1 MPWVQCRFYAELNDF
16 LPPHRRQVTFAHEV
30 KGRASVKDVI
40 ESLGV
45 PHTEVDLILVNGESV
60 DFGYL
65 VQEGDRIAVYPVF
78 ESIDITPLLRVRP
91 RPLRESRFV
100 VDGHLGRLAAYLR
113 MLGFDTLYRNDYT
126 DAELACL
133 SAEEGR
139 ILLTRD
145 RGLLKRSQVTH
156 GYCLR
161 NTAPREQLVE
171 VLRRFDLFGLV
182 EPFQRCLRC
191 NSLLRPAAKEEVW
204 DLLPPRVREEQGEFH
219 QCPAC
224 GQVYWK
230 GSHYRRMARFVEHL
244 LEGNGPPVDGAA

>member
-16 LPPHRRQVTFAHEV
+16 LPPKKRQVTFAHEV
-30 KGRASVKDVI
+30 KGRSSVKDVI

-78 ESIDITPLLRVRP
+78 ETIDITPILKVRP
-91 RPLRESRFV
+91 RPLREPRFV

-113 MLGFDTLYRNDYT
+113 MLGFDTLYRNDFS
-126 DAELACL
+126 DADLARL

-161 NTAPREQLVE
+161 NTAPRAQVEE
-171 VLRRFDLFGLV
+171 VLERFDLAGLV
-182 EPFQRCLRC
+182 QPFRRCLRC
-191 NSLLRPAAKEEVW
+191 NGLLQPVAKAEVW
-204 DLLPPRVREEQGEFH
+204 DRLPPRTREEHDEFH
-219 QCPAC
+219 RCQDC
-224 GQVYWK
+224 GQIYWK
-230 GSHYRRMARFVEHL
+230 GSHYQRMARLIDHL
-244 LEGNGPPVDGAA
+244 LEGKSAAEEEG